1 MKLNMKNFDGM
12 KKIMMILACVVA
24 MTTVACEKYED
35 GRPSKDV
42 RTEFNKMYPDAKDV
56 EWGHEPGCWVVSFET
71 GTPPN
76 VLEHEARYEA
86 DGTWVGTV
94 TEYTV
99 NSVPKEIR
107 NYLAQSDYGK
117 YPVVDDDVDFCE
129 TPTGSY
135 YVFAVNMNGATIP
148 VRVWPD
154 GKVDEPL
161 MM

>member
-35 GRPSKDV
+35 GRPSKD
-42 RTEFNKMYPDAKDV
+42 
-56 EWGHEPGCWVVSFET
+56 EPGFWVVSFET

-117 YPVVDDDVDFCE
+117 YPVADDDVDYCE